1 MPVPPSPDRRSLA
14 SLPVGSCGALTL
26 TAVPAATGLRLGQL
40 GLRPGATVTVLA
52 RTSGGGRLVGVG
64 STRIGLD
71 RDTAR
76 HLELQLATVPA

>member
-1 MPVPPSPDRRSLA
+1 VPSNQPPSLA
-14 SLPVGSCGALTL
+14 SLPVGSSGCLALGL
-26 TAVPAATGLRLGQL
+26 LPPAARLRLSQL

-71 RDTAR
+71 RDTAGALVLR
-76 HLELQLATVPA
+76 RDGAPS